1 MDGGDGLE
9 SEYEIFFNDQIE
21 SRFKILLTSSF
32 SDEHVQFLIKFDSF
46 LRVNSC
52 SSNKSR
58 EGG

>member
-1 MDGGDGLE
+1 MDDGDGLE

-46 LRVNSC
+46 FRVNSC
-52 SSNKSR
+52 YKSR

>member
-1 MDGGDGLE
+1 MDDSDGLE

-32 SDEHVQFLIKFDSF
+32 SDEQNSILISSQ
-46 LRVNSC
+46 RVNSC

>member
-32 SDEHVQFLIKFDSF
+32 SDEHVQFFIKFDFDFFATS
-46 LRVNSC
+46 
-52 SSNKSR
+52 
-58 EGG
+58 E